1 MMTTAS
7 ETKWRTALRQEPALN
22 DVLADPIV
30 RRVMDR
36 DGVRVGEISDLATA
50 YRRRA
55 RNASGVGEAA

>member
-22 DVLADPIV
+22 DVLSDPIV

-36 DGVRVGEISDLATA
+36 DGVRAAEISDLAAA

-55 RNASGVGEAA
+55 RNASGVCEAA